1 MIDLSNTTF
10 IIPLRIETDDRLRN
24 VILITSFL
32 LHHFNCKVLIKEV
45 SGESTFLKYAKPV
58 IDRLNI
64 NQKNLIYIFEEETRE
79 DESFHRTKVLND
91 MIMMS
96 TTDIVVNYDTD
107 IILPVDSYTK
117 AIKLLENCDIVYPY
131 RFGECGERKV
141 TLSTNFETQDAID
154 NFEKN
159 PNILEFISSGYSP
172 EVFDNKYF
180 YSQHM
185 QGQGWAEYG
194 MCQFFKRQVY
204 IDGYLENEGFI
215 AYAPEDV
222 ERHHRWS
229 VLGYNIQRIDNYA
242 YHLEHKRTPNS
253 SFSNPFMKHNFRLWE
268 QLKNL
273 SKEELIQYYRCQKYY
288 NRRIKWK

>member
-107 IILPVDSYTK
+107 IILPVDSYRLDR
-117 AIKLLENCDIVYPY
+117 LL
-131 RFGECGERKV
+131 
-141 TLSTNFETQDAID
+141 
-154 NFEKN
+154 
-159 PNILEFISSGYSP
+159 
-172 EVFDNKYF
+172 
-180 YSQHM
+180 
-185 QGQGWAEYG
+185 
-194 MCQFFKRQVY
+194 
-204 IDGYLENEGFI
+204 
-215 AYAPEDV
+215 
-222 ERHHRWS
+222 
-229 VLGYNIQRIDNYA
+229 
-242 YHLEHKRTPNS
+242 
-253 SFSNPFMKHNFRLWE
+253 
-268 QLKNL
+268 
-273 SKEELIQYYRCQKYY
+273 
-288 NRRIKWK
+288 